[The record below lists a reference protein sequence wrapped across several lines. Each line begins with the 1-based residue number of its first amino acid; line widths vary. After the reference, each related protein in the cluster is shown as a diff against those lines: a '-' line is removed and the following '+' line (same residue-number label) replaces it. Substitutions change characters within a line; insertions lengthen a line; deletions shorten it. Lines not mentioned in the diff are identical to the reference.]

1 MLWAMIDGVVCCYLS
16 LNAVYYLVESTL
28 LMTLDVVLGAVI
40 FIGNRYGTSW
50 TLLMNDFLTKCN
62 SWSPLGAAPTVPGI
76 FLVVNSLL
84 YVVQTCP
91 KTQ

>member
-1 MLWAMIDGVVCCYLS
+1 MLWAMIDGVVCRCLS

-28 LMTLDVVLGAVI
+28 LMTLNVVLGAVI
-40 FIGNRYGTSW
+40 FIGDRYGTIW

-62 SWSPLGAAPTVPGI
+62 SWSLLGAGPTVSGI

-84 YVVQTCP
+84 YVVRTCP
-91 KTQ
+91 QTQ